1 MAMSLVT
8 TESAHT
14 VIGCAIEVHR
24 KLGPGLFESVYQP
37 CLAHEFRKAGL
48 HFQEQVIVALDYDGM
63 RFDRAFRA
71 DFIVNDELIVELK
84 AVEVVLPVHSAQ
96 VLTYMRITGL
106 RKGLLFNF
114 NVPVLKEGIKSFV
127 M

>member
-1 MAMSLVT
+1 MVAT
-8 TESAHT
+8 
-14 VIGCAIEVHR
+14 IEVHR

-37 CLAHEFRKAGL
+37 CLAHEFRKARL
-48 HFQEQVIVALDYDGM
+48 EFTEQVIVPLHYDGL
-63 RFDRAFRA
+63 RLDRAFRA
-71 DFIVNDELIVELK
+71 DFIVNEEVIVEIK
-84 AVEVVLPVHSAQ
+84 AIENVLPVHHAQ

-114 NVPVLKEGIKSFV
+114 NVPVLKDGIKSFV

>member
-1 MAMSLVT
+1 MTLVT
-8 TESAHT
+8 TPSAHAI
-14 VIGCAIEVHR
+14 IGCAIEVHR

-48 HFQEQVIVALDYDGM
+48 EFTEQVIVPLHYDGL

-71 DFIVNDELIVELK
+71 DFIVNEEVIVEIK
-84 AVEVVLPVHSAQ
+84 AIENVLPVHHAQ

-106 RKGLLFNF
+106 RKGLLLNF
-114 NVPVLKEGIKSFV
+114 NVPVLKDGIKSFV